1 MVKIMYDYREQMKAD
16 VRDYIE
22 ENIGF
27 IDYEDLDEL
36 KEKLQDV
43 LWTEDNVT
51 GNASGSYTFNRAEAK
66 ENVINNLDLLKEACE
81 EFDCKNV
88 FADKFFEEEW
98 EWMDVTIRC
107 YLLSEIIETVVEEM
121 EL

>member
-1 MVKIMYDYREQMKAD
+1 MYDYREQMKAD

-36 KEKLQDV
+36 KEKLQDD
-43 LWTEDNVT
+43 LWIEDNVT

-66 ENVINNLDLLKEACE
+66 ENVIDNLDLLKEACE
-81 EFDCKNV
+81 EFDCKTE
-88 FADKFFEEEW
+88 FTDKFFNEEW

-107 YLLSEIIETVVEEM
+107 YLLGEIVETVVEEM
-121 EL
+121 ER

>member
-1 MVKIMYDYREQMKAD
+1 MYDYREQMKAD
-16 VRDYIE
+16 VKDYIE

-36 KEKLQDV
+36 KENLQDD
-43 LWTEDNVT
+43 LWAEDNVT

-66 ENVINNLDLLKEACE
+66 ENVIDNLDLLKEACE
-81 EFDCKNV
+81 EFDCKNA
-88 FADKFFEEEW
+88 FADKFFDEDW

>member
-1 MVKIMYDYREQMKAD
+1 MYNYREQMEAD
-16 VRDYIE
+16 VENYLE
-22 ENIGF
+22 ENIKF

-66 ENVINNLDLLKEACE
+66 ENVIDNLDLLKDACE
-81 EFDCKNV
+81 EFDCKNE
-88 FADKFFEEEW
+88 FTDELFNGEW

-107 YLLSEIIETVVEEM
+107 YLLSEIVETIVGEM
-121 EL
+121 EI

>member
-16 VRDYIE
+16 VRDYIK

-36 KEKLQDV
+36 KEKLQDD
-43 LWTEDNVT
+43 LWTDDNVT
-51 GNASGSYTFNRAEAK
+51 GNASGSYTFNRAAAK
-66 ENVINNLDLLKEACE
+66 ENVIDNLDLLKEACE
-81 EFDCKNV
+81 EFDCKTE
-88 FADKFFEEEW
+88 FTDKFFNEEW

-107 YLLSEIIETVVEEM
+107 YLLGEIVETVVEEM
-121 EL
+121 E

>member
-1 MVKIMYDYREQMKAD
+1 MYNYREQMEAD
-16 VRDYIE
+16 VKNYLE

-27 IDYEDLDEL
+27 IDYENLDEL
-36 KEKLQDV
+36 KEKLQDN

-51 GNASGSYTFNRAEAK
+51 GNTSGSYTFNRAEAK
-66 ENVINNLDLLKEACE
+66 ENVIDNLDLLKDACE
-81 EFDCKNV
+81 EFDCKNE
-88 FADKFFEEEW
+88 FADKFFNGEW

-121 EL
+121 KI

>member
-16 VRDYIE
+16 VKDYIE

-36 KEKLQDV
+36 KEKLQDD

-66 ENVINNLDLLKEACE
+66 ENVIDNLDLLKEACE
-81 EFDCKNV
+81 EFDCKNE
-88 FADKFFEEEW
+88 FADKFFDEEW